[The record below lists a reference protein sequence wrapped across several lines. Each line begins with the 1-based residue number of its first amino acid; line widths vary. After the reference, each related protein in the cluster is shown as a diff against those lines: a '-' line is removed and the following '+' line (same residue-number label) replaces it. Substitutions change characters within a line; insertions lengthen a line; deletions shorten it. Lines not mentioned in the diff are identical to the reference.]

1 MRTNFL
7 NKVAAMSGKNVNE
20 LVGMSQNEVVNKVI
34 LPIIVQPTGQ
44 DIRGWRIGDDYM
56 SLMAEFGE
64 YCWQQDAF
72 TGEILL
78 EIALQRISC
87 GAVLHEASSYKI
99 LPEAY
104 RKYSA
109 MCDQPGLMS
118 DACFNFLQKQ
128 IVTCLKAKLTREHAK
143 KIIFGL
149 IDHLDEQGNELNGY
163 MLKYGHFHTDTQTVF
178 SWAWETAGKYF
189 TYEELTILPPR
200 NAGNVLFLSSKK
212 TAPSSTSRISAKGSA
227 SAVSGTN
234 AKFGKDWPETTSD
247 KKGSES
253 FSEPF
258 LLMHRSYN
266 KYGRIII

>member
-1 MRTNFL
+1 
-7 NKVAAMSGKNVNE
+7 
-20 LVGMSQNEVVNKVI
+20 
-34 LPIIVQPTGQ
+34 
-44 DIRGWRIGDDYM
+44 M

-104 RKYSA
+104 RQYSA

-118 DACFNFLQKQ
+118 DACFDFLQKQ
-128 IVTCLKAKLTREHAK
+128 IVTCLKAKLTREHAQ

-189 TYEELTILPPR
+189 TYEELYDHFATPERWERFIPFFKENRP
-200 NAGNVLFLSSKK
+200 VIYKPDFCK
-212 TAPSSTSRISAKGSA
+212 RIG
-227 SAVSGTN
+227 VSG
-234 AKFGKDWPETTSD
+234 FW
-247 KKGSES
+247 
-253 FSEPF
+253 
-258 LLMHRSYN
+258 N
-266 KYGRIII
+266 KRKVWKRLA

>member
-104 RKYSA
+104 WKYSA

-118 DACFNFLQKQ
+118 DACFDFLQKQ
-128 IVTCLKAKLTREHAK
+128 IVTCLKTKLTREHAQ

-178 SWAWETAGKYF
+178 SW
-189 TYEELTILPPR
+189 

-266 KYGRIII
+266 KYSRIII